1 MEWMTRM
8 NAALDYIES
17 RLTEEIS
24 YAEAAK
30 KACCPAQHFQRMF
43 AFVTDIPLSEYI
55 RRRRLTLAAF
65 ELQHSPSKIVD
76 IALKFG
82 YESPE
87 AFARA
92 FQQLHGT
99 TPTQARSIGTTLKAY
114 PRITFQFI
122 LKGAAE
128 MNYRM
133 EKARAFRVAG
143 EAVKVDTERAFEQI
157 PLRWSEAAE
166 DGLFGRL
173 FEIGRF
179 DAPIR
184 GLLGVLAEGKWGQAE
199 TFDYHFAIASDA
211 PLPEGMAELVFPE
224 ALWAVFSVQ
233 GSPDGLQEAWK
244 RLYTEWLP
252 SSSYELANLPA
263 VEAYLPP
270 EEECNELWIPVIPK
284 S

>member
-8 NAALDYIES
+8 NAALHYIES
-17 RLTEEIS
+17 HLTEEIS

-43 AFVTDIPLSEYI
+43 AFVTDVPLSEYI

-65 ELQHSPSKIVD
+65 ELQHSTSKVID

-99 TPTQARSIGTTLKAY
+99 TPTKARNIGTTLKAY
-114 PRITFQFI
+114 PRITFQFV

-133 EKARAFRVAG
+133 EKA
-143 EAVKVDTERAFEQI
+143 
-157 PLRWSEAAE
+157 
-166 DGLFGRL
+166 
-173 FEIGRF
+173 
-179 DAPIR
+179 
-184 GLLGVLAEGKWGQAE
+184 
-199 TFDYHFAIASDA
+199 
-211 PLPEGMAELVFPE
+211 
-224 ALWAVFSVQ
+224 
-233 GSPDGLQEAWK
+233 
-244 RLYTEWLP
+244 
-252 SSSYELANLPA
+252 
-263 VEAYLPP
+263 EAYLPP
-270 EEECNELWIPVIPK
+270 GEKRNELWIPVIPK